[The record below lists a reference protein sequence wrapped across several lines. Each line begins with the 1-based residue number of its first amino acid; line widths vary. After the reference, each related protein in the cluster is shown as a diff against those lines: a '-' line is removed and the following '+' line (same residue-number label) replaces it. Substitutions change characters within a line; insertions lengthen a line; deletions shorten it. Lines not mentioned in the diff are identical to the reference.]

1 MTEAMAQ
8 PGSPA
13 LVRWRWTV
21 TIAFGLGGIAVSAW
35 GPRLP
40 AIKAALGTGTATIG
54 LLLAGVTVGA
64 ILGLL
69 ASTPVLHW
77 LGSRRSLA
85 GALLLTAAA
94 MTVMGLALMLGS
106 VPLVA
111 AVFVIIGLGV
121 GLLDVLINVEGS
133 AVERAAGRTLM
144 PMMHAAWSIGVAAGA
159 GIGAACAAL
168 GVSPAAQFIAEA
180 LVIAAA
186 ALGTAAGIP
195 GGRRGP
201 AQEPHLDRGA
211 KLRQW
216 LRGWLDGRLLL
227 IGVVMLGVELG
238 EGSAGNWLTLAARN
252 GHGQAAAVAA
262 LFVTAFAAAEAL
274 TRIFGGPIVDRLG
287 RVRTIRVTT
296 ALGVLGVVLF
306 ILAQNRW
313 IVLAGVL
320 LWAVG
325 VSMGF
330 PLGMSAAAE
339 SGPDPAARVS
349 VVASI
354 GYFANLAGPPAIGV
368 LAQSAGLLNALWLIV
383 ALFLAAFAAA
393 GSSARDR
400 TPPTG
405 PAPPT
410 QGPGTLTVVSVAHY
424 ISGSRTGSPG
434 SNRRHEVTGFPGL
447 SSWSCGFNSRR
458 PLFGRAVA

>member
-1 MTEAMAQ
+1 MTDV
-8 PGSPA
+8 
-13 LVRWRWTV
+13 LVTTDRPVLARWRWSV
-21 TIAFGLGGIAVSAW
+21 TAAFGLGGIAISAW

-40 AIKAALGTGTATIG
+40 AIKASLGTGTATIG

-77 LGSRRSLA
+77 LGSRRSIA
-85 GALLLTAAA
+85 GALLVSSAA
-94 MTVMGLALMLGS
+94 MAVMGLALIAGS

-111 AVFVIIGLGV
+111 ASFVIIGLGI
-121 GLLDVLINVEGS
+121 GTLDVLINVEGS
-133 AVERAAGRTLM
+133 AVEQAAGRTLM
-144 PMMHAAWSIGVAAGA
+144 PMMHAAWSIGAAVGS

-168 GVSPAAQFIAEA
+168 GITPSAQLIAEA
-180 LVIAAA
+180 VLVAAS

-195 GGRRGP
+195 RGRRAPAGP
-201 AQEPHLDRGA
+201 APQDRGA
-211 KLRQW
+211 KLRHW
-216 LRGWLDGRLLL
+216 LRGWLDWRLLL

-238 EGSAGNWLTLAARN
+238 EGSANNWLTLAVRN
-252 GHGQAAAVAA
+252 GEGQAAAVAA
-262 LFVTAFAAAEAL
+262 LFLTVFAVGEAL
-274 TRIFGGPIVDRLG
+274 ARIFGGPIVDRLG

-296 ALGVLGVVLF
+296 ALGILGVVLF
-306 ILAQNRW
+306 IQAGNRW

-354 GYFANLAGPPAIGV
+354 GYFANLAGPPAIGL
-368 LAQSAGLLNALWLIV
+368 LAQSAGLLSALWLIV
-383 ALFLAAFAAA
+383 ALFLVAFAAA
-393 GSSARDR
+393 GSLR
-400 TPPTG
+400 PG
-405 PAPPT
+405 P
-410 QGPGTLTVVSVAHY
+410 
-424 ISGSRTGSPG
+424 
-434 SNRRHEVTGFPGL
+434 
-447 SSWSCGFNSRR
+447 SRR
-458 PLFGRAVA
+458 P

>member
-1 MTEAMAQ
+1 VTDAVPTTGRQ
-8 PGSPA
+8 A
-13 LVRWRWTV
+13 LARWRWTI
-21 TIAFGLGGIAVSAW
+21 TAAFGLGGITVSAW

-40 AIKAALGTGTATIG
+40 AIKAGLGIGTATIG

-64 ILGLL
+64 ILGLV

-77 LGSRRSLA
+77 LGSRRAVA
-85 GALLLTAAA
+85 GALLLIAAA
-94 MTVMGLALMLGS
+94 MTAMGVALLLGS

-111 AVFVIIGLGV
+111 VALVIVGLGI
-121 GLLDVLINVEGS
+121 GTLDVLINVEGA

-144 PMMHAAWSIGVAAGA
+144 PMMHAAWSIGVAIGS

-168 GVSPAAQFIAEA
+168 GVAPSAQLIGEA
-180 LVIAAA
+180 VLIAAA
-186 ALGTAAGIP
+186 ALTTARGIP
-195 GGRRGP
+195 RGTRAP
-201 AQEPHLDRGA
+201 AGQPPQDRAA

-216 LRGWLDGRLLL
+216 LHGWLDWRLLL

-238 EGSAGNWLTLAARN
+238 EGSANNWLTLAVRN
-252 GHGQAAAVAA
+252 DHGRTAAAAA
-262 LFVTAFAAAEAL
+262 LYVAAFAAGEAL
-274 TRIFGGPIVDRLG
+274 TRLFGGPIVDRLG
-287 RVRTIRVTT
+287 RVRTIRATT
-296 ALGVLGVVLF
+296 TLGVVGMVLF
-306 ILAQNRW
+306 IQVQNGW
-313 IVLAGVL
+313 IVLVGVL

-368 LAQSAGLLNALWLIV
+368 LAESAGLLNALWLIV

-393 GSSARDR
+393 GSFRPR
-400 TPPTG
+400 
-405 PAPPT
+405 PAAPEPADAPC
-410 QGPGTLTVVSVAHY
+410 PGT
-424 ISGSRTGSPG
+424 
-434 SNRRHEVTGFPGL
+434 
-447 SSWSCGFNSRR
+447 
-458 PLFGRAVA
+458 